1 MQAGAR
7 NTIGSARIWERAT
20 HEARSWGAPVV
31 ARYGVR
37 LGSVT
42 RNRLWLVCSCSVV
55 ADCFFWCSEVFSL
68 PGGRDGLGWPLR
80 MTIPRVPGRAHHC
93 CGQPLEWGSFRAPS
107 PGEAVRELCACGG
120 IS

>member
-1 MQAGAR
+1 MGRAR
-7 NTIGSARIWERAT
+7 SGMLRRSARVGYEEPA
-20 HEARSWGAPVV
+20 VV
-31 ARYGVR
+31 GLLLFSGGR
-37 LGSVT
+37 L
-42 RNRLWLVCSCSVV
+42 
-55 ADCFFWCSEVFSL
+55 FFWCSKVFSL

-107 PGEAVRELCACGG
+107 DGEAVRELCACGG